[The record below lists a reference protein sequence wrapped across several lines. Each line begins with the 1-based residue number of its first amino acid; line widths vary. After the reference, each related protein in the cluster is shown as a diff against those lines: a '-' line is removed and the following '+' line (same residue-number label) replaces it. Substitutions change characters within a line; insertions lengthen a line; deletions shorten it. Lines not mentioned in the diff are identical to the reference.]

1 MKTRSAYCVWT
12 EGLNILYASFKRKRN
27 SVPTAPKWLILRC
40 INSNYCVFTAELIIS
55 LKQVTPWK
63 KGESIFLNKGR
74 FRLSDRWIRC
84 ALPPMPRQ
92 WTGSA
97 FRTDVICATSINKLS
112 IIINFYAAELLYLR
126 LGLDRQRATKGP
138 HKMTKPWERG
148 SMFFK

>member
-1 MKTRSAYCVWT
+1 MSP
-12 EGLNILYASFKRKRN
+12 FF
-27 SVPTAPKWLILRC
+27 LI
-40 INSNYCVFTAELIIS
+40 
-55 LKQVTPWK
+55 
-63 KGESIFLNKGR
+63 KGVLD
-74 FRLSDRWIRC
+74 FRIDEYGVL
-84 ALPPMPRQ
+84 LPPMPRQ